1 MKIVATPLRAGLSA
15 QTHESFELLVRVQAT
30 PEDCEGRH
38 DTPLNLA
45 LVIDRSG
52 SMSGGKLDEAKR
64 CVAKLI
70 ERLTEGD
77 RVAIVD
83 YHDTAETRL
92 PLTTAPQARELV
104 NAVLAA
110 MRTGGQTALH
120 GGWLQGADLLA
131 ASANEDCISRVV
143 LLSDGNANVG
153 ASTAD
158 FICPQVQSLA
168 AAGVTTT
175 TVGLGLDFNEDLMT
189 SMARSGQ
196 GSSLYGERLED
207 LEEAFDSELSL
218 MKAIAFRKVRLV
230 IDNDQALGIEVING
244 YAREDDGY
252 QLPSIACGSEA
263 WALLRMPMAK
273 ALNLL
278 RQSGQLGL
286 RVTAVDA
293 QGNPVHESIE
303 IQLPEDL
310 PLHDY
315 EALLPDALVA
325 RRSVELRSAEIQL
338 AARQSARMGNWAAVE
353 RAIRE
358 LQELAKDHEWIA
370 ASIPFLQKLV
380 RERDEAT
387 FSKEMYHKSMSM
399 RSRLAPTDEESSF
412 SVREEIDKAEFLRR
426 KIAQGRKSDY
436 GQ

>member
-15 QTHESFELLVRVQAT
+15 QTYESFELLVRVQAT

-83 YHDTAETRL
+83 YDDTAETRL
-92 PLTTAPQARELV
+92 SLTTAPQARELAD
-104 NAVLAA
+104 AVLAA
-110 MRTGGQTALH
+110 MQTGGSTALH
-120 GGWLQGADLLA
+120 SGWLQGADLLA
-131 ASANEDCISRVV
+131 SGASEDCISRVV

-230 IDNDQALGIEVING
+230 IDNDQALGIEVVNG

-358 LQELAKDHEWIA
+358 LQELAIDHEWIA

>member
-15 QTHESFELLVRVQAT
+15 QTRESFELLVRVQAT

-83 YHDTAETRL
+83 YDDTAETRL
-92 PLTTAPQARELV
+92 SLTTAPQARELAD
-104 NAVLAA
+104 AVLAA
-110 MRTGGQTALH
+110 MQTGGSTALH
-120 GGWLQGADLLA
+120 SGWLQGADLLA
-131 ASANEDCISRVV
+131 SGASEDCISRVV

-230 IDNDQALGIEVING
+230 IDNDQALGIEVVNG

-387 FSKEMYHKSMSM
+387 FSKETYHKSMSM

>member
-92 PLTTAPQARELV
+92 SLTTAPQARELV

-110 MRTGGQTALH
+110 MQTGGSTALH
-120 GGWLQGADLLA
+120 SGWLQGADLLA
-131 ASANEDCISRVV
+131 SGASEDCISRVV

-218 MKAIAFRKVRLV
+218 MKAIAFSKVRLV
-230 IDNDQALGIEVING
+230 IDNDQALGIEVVNG

>member
-1 MKIVATPLRAGLSA
+1 M
-15 QTHESFELLVRVQAT
+15 
-30 PEDCEGRH
+30 
-38 DTPLNLA
+38 
-45 LVIDRSG
+45 
-52 SMSGGKLDEAKR
+52 
-64 CVAKLI
+64 
-70 ERLTEGD
+70 
-77 RVAIVD
+77 
-83 YHDTAETRL
+83 
-92 PLTTAPQARELV
+92 
-104 NAVLAA
+104 
-110 MRTGGQTALH
+110 H

-196 GSSLYGERLED
+196 GSSLYCERLED

-387 FSKEMYHKSMSM
+387 FSKEMYHKAMSM

>member
-83 YHDTAETRL
+83 YDDTAETRL
-92 PLTTAPQARELV
+92 SLTTAPQARELAD
-104 NAVLAA
+104 AVLAA
-110 MRTGGQTALH
+110 MQTGGSTALH
-120 GGWLQGADLLA
+120 SGWLQGADLLA
-131 ASANEDCISRVV
+131 SGASEDCISRVV

-230 IDNDQALGIEVING
+230 IDNDQALGIEVVNG